1 MITHS
6 WIYWITR
13 FDGIK
18 SMLFDFSLTFGIIGS
33 AMVVLG
39 IIYKSI
45 YSNKIAIETE
55 DGREDELFNQ
65 YKTRHAWIF
74 RTGVRLLVTMFVF
87 IFVNVFVPN
96 MKEMAAILI
105 IPKVANAEPVQ
116 EFGVE
121 FVNLAKDWMN
131 ELRPTEVKNA
141 AKDVVNGVSS
151 AAKTVKDTASD
162 AVRVI
167 RDVSDET
174 KRD

>member
-18 SMLFDFSLTFGIIGS
+18 SMLFGFSITAGIIGS
-33 AMVVLG
+33 ALVILG

-45 YSNKIAIETE
+45 YTNKIAIETDE
-55 DGREDELFNQ
+55 GREDELFNQ

-74 RTGVRLLVTMFVF
+74 RSGVRLMVAMFAL
-87 IFVNVFVPN
+87 IFANVLVPN

-121 FVNLAKDWMN
+121 FVHLAKDWMN
-131 ELRPTEVKNA
+131 ELRPTNVKSA
-141 AKDVVNGVSS
+141 AKAVASGVSS
-151 AAKTVKDTASD
+151 AAKAAKDTATEAAHAICEAKKD
-162 AVRVI
+162 
-167 RDVSDET
+167 
-174 KRD
+174 

>member
-18 SMLFDFSLTFGIIGS
+18 SMLLGFSIMAGIIGS
-33 AMVVLG
+33 ALVILG

-45 YSNKIAIETE
+45 YTNKIAIETDE
-55 DGREDELFNQ
+55 GREDSLFNQ
-65 YKTRHAWIF
+65 YKTRHSWIF
-74 RTGVRLLVTMFVF
+74 RNGVRLLATMFAL
-87 IFVNVFVPN
+87 IFVNVLVPN

-121 FVNLAKDWMN
+121 FVHLAKDWMN
-131 ELRPTEVKNA
+131 ELRPTQVKKT
-141 AKDVVNGVSS
+141 AKAVASGMSS
-151 AAKTVKDTASD
+151 AAKAAKDTATEAAHAICEAKKD
-162 AVRVI
+162 
-167 RDVSDET
+167 
-174 KRD
+174 